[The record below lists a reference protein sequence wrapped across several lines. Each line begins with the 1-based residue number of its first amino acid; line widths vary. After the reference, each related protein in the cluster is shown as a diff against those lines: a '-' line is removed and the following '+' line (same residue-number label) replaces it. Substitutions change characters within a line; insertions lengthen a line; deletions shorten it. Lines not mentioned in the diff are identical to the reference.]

1 MSKNKPVVAIV
12 GRPNVGKSTFVN
24 RLVGARQSIVDDMPG
39 VTRDRIYFDV
49 EWQHKI
55 FTVIDTGG
63 IIPGDEEEIMLSIF
77 DQAQIACDEADKII
91 FLVDGKDG
99 VQPADEDIAN
109 ILRRT
114 DKPVYLVVNKID
126 SKSAMDMLADFY
138 SLSIGEPMAISALH
152 GSGGVGDL
160 LELITED
167 FESQDEGEKD
177 ETIKIAIVGRPNA
190 GKSSIVNA
198 LLKEDRVIVSD
209 VSGTTRDS
217 IDSKITHN
225 KQEFVLIDTAGIRKK
240 AKVDWGVE
248 KFAVDRAI
256 RSIRECDVAVLV
268 IDATEGISDQDKKI
282 SAIITEAG
290 KGIIIAVNKWDLV
303 ENKQTNTMNQFEKQI
318 AKDIPFLEYAPKIY
332 ISAVTKQRLNQIF
345 DKSVEV
351 YEQATKRVSTGLLN
365 KVISEAYAMNP
376 PSTVKNKRLKILY
389 TTQINVQPP
398 TFVMFTNNGDLMKD
412 FYKRYLEKKL
422 REAFGFFGTPIRI
435 ALRERLAKKDRPKP
449 PGAGKPK
456 TPWTDKAKS
465 TGKPASKPKKK

>member
-1 MSKNKPVVAIV
+1 MKKKKPIVAIV

-24 RLVGARQSIVDDMPG
+24 RLVGARQSIVDDTPG

-49 EWQHKI
+49 EWQNKY

-99 VQPADEDIAN
+99 VHPADEDIAN
-109 ILRRT
+109 ILR
-114 DKPVYLVVNKID
+114 KSKKQVFLVVNKID
-126 SKSAMDMLADFY
+126 SMNAMPMLSDFY
-138 SLSIGEPMAISALH
+138 SLAVGEPMAISALH

-160 LELITED
+160 LEVLTKD
-167 FESQDEGEKD
+167 FEAEDEIQAED
-177 ETIKIAIVGRPNA
+177 TIKIAIVGRPNA
-190 GKSSIVNA
+190 GKSSIVNS
-198 LLKEDRVIVSD
+198 LLNEDRVIVSE

-217 IDSKITHN
+217 IDSKI
-225 KQEFVLIDTAGIRKK
+225 KYKDKDFIIIDTAGIRKK
-240 AKVDWGVE
+240 ARVDWGVE

-256 RSIRECDVAVLV
+256 RSIRECDVAVLI

-282 SAIITEAG
+282 SALITEAG

-303 ENKQTNTMNQFEKQI
+303 ENKQTNTMRDFEKKI
-318 AKDIPFLEYAPKIY
+318 ANDIPFLEYAPKIY

-345 DKSVEV
+345 DKSIEV
-351 YEQATKRVSTGLLN
+351 YEQATKRVSTGILN
-365 KVISEAYAMNP
+365 KIVNEAYAMNP

-389 TTQINVQPP
+389 STQINTQPP

-412 FYKRYLEKKL
+412 HYKRYLEKKL

-435 ALRERLAKKDRPKP
+435 ALRERGEK
-449 PGAGKPK
+449 
-456 TPWTDKAKS
+456 
-465 TGKPASKPKKK
+465 

>member
-1 MSKNKPVVAIV
+1 VIKQLGVMMKKKKPIVAIV

-24 RLVGARQSIVDDMPG
+24 RLVGARQSIVDDTPG

-49 EWQHKI
+49 EWQNKY

-99 VQPADEDIAN
+99 VHPADEDIAN
-109 ILRRT
+109 ILR
-114 DKPVYLVVNKID
+114 KSKKQVFLVVNKID
-126 SKSAMDMLADFY
+126 SMNAMPMLSDFY
-138 SLSIGEPMAISALH
+138 SLAVGEPMAISALH

-160 LELITED
+160 LEVLTKD
-167 FESQDEGEKD
+167 FEAEDEIQAED
-177 ETIKIAIVGRPNA
+177 TIKIAIVGRPNA
-190 GKSSIVNA
+190 GKSSIVNS
-198 LLKEDRVIVSD
+198 LLNEDRVIVSE

-217 IDSKITHN
+217 IDSKI
-225 KQEFVLIDTAGIRKK
+225 KYKDKDFIIIDTAGIRKK
-240 AKVDWGVE
+240 ARVDWGVE

-256 RSIRECDVAVLV
+256 RSIRECDVAVLI

-282 SAIITEAG
+282 SALITEAG

-303 ENKQTNTMNQFEKQI
+303 ENKQTNTMRDFEKKI
-318 AKDIPFLEYAPKIY
+318 ANDIPFLEYAPKIY

-345 DKSVEV
+345 DKSIEV
-351 YEQATKRVSTGLLN
+351 YEQATKRVSTGILN
-365 KVISEAYAMNP
+365 KIVNEAYAMNP

-389 TTQINVQPP
+389 STQINTQPP

-412 FYKRYLEKKL
+412 HYKRYLEKKL

-435 ALRERLAKKDRPKP
+435 ALRERGEK
-449 PGAGKPK
+449 
-456 TPWTDKAKS
+456 
-465 TGKPASKPKKK
+465 